1 MKRARARAV
10 FLGLTT
16 ALLLAVGVWALT
28 GDEVLE
34 KSQEAMR
41 PGQDATITERM
52 TITQPDGQTDVLEL
66 KMYMKG
72 EKSLIRVLAPEDFAG
87 IALLILPQEDDNGGE
102 EIWLYLPAFR
112 DVKQIV
118 AESLS
123 EGFVGSDFAYEDL
136 TVRYTAKWD
145 VTEMSE
151 EEGQYVLTLAPKP
164 DAQLSYS
171 GARMWVDKETFLPT
185 RAEFDREGELL
196 KVLTLSEVQDFPSV
210 ADPETSYPTP
220 TRVEMAN
227 VKTGSKTLIELL
239 EVEYDTG
246 LSDDFFT
253 VRNLKRGE

>member
-1 MKRARARAV
+1 MQRIKAV
-10 FLGLTT
+10 TLGLAM
-16 ALLLAVGVWALT
+16 ALLLAGSALALS
-28 GDEVLE
+28 GDEVLQ

-41 PGQDATITERM
+41 PGQDITVTERM
-52 TITQPDGQTDVLEL
+52 TITDADGQTDALEL
-66 KMYMKG
+66 RMYMKG
-72 EKSLIRVLAPEDFAG
+72 EKSLIRVLSPEDFAG
-87 IALLILPQEDDNGGE
+87 IGLLILPLEDGGE
-102 EIWLYLPAFR
+102 ETWLYLPAFR

-136 TVRYTAKWD
+136 TARYTSKWD

-151 EEGQYVLTLAPKP
+151 EEGQYVLSMTPKP
-164 DAQLSYS
+164 DAEISYS

-185 RAEFDREGELL
+185 RAEFDRQGQLL
-196 KVLTLSEVQDFPSV
+196 KVLTLSDVKVFPST
-210 ADPETSYPTP
+210 ADPQTSYPTP
-220 TRVEMAN
+220 MRIEMAN
-227 VKTGSKTLIELL
+227 VKRGSKTVIELL

>member
-1 MKRARARAV
+1 MKRSRTRTVIA
-10 FLGLTT
+10 GLAMT
-16 ALLLAVGVWALT
+16 LLLAVGTWAIT
-28 GDEVLE
+28 GDEVLQ

-41 PGQDATITERM
+41 PGQDVTITERM
-52 TITQPDGQTDVLEL
+52 TITRPDGQTDVLEL

-87 IALLILPQEDDNGGE
+87 IGLLILPKEDGGE

-136 TVRYTAKWD
+136 TVRYTSKWD

-164 DAQLSYS
+164 EAQLSYS

-185 RAEFDREGELL
+185 RAEFDRDGQLL
-196 KVLTLSEVQDFPSV
+196 KVLTLSEVQDFPSA

-220 TRVEMAN
+220 TRIEMSN
-227 VKTGSKTLIELL
+227 VRTGSRTLIELL

-253 VRNLKRGE
+253 VRNLKRGG